1 MRQVCLSTF
10 ARLRMTAYAVF
21 LALLAVAGCNNAVG
35 DAQQEVL
42 AYTAMEP
49 EQLAPLLELFHRDH
63 PQIKIKTIR
72 DSTGVVTARLIAEAE
87 APRADVVFGLAV
99 TSLLRA
105 EERNMLLPY
114 APAGLDMIGRQF
126 RDEQDP
132 PRWVGTAIW
141 MAAFA
146 VNSVELNRLKL
157 PPPRSFVDLAEPR
170 YRGLVT
176 MPNPASSGTGFL
188 IISAILQ
195 TQGEAAGW
203 AYLDRLHGNI
213 AEYTHSGSKPATLAA
228 TGEHPIGIGMDYRAV
243 AEKQRGAPIEIVF
256 PTDKSGW
263 DFEAVALIQKS
274 NVKPAAKVFADW
286 LLSPAAFKH
295 YSENYAMVSRA
306 GIGSPPPEYPRDPRE
321 QLARNDFR
329 WAAKNHDRLI
339 DEWTRRYGGKAVAQ

>member
-1 MRQVCLSTF
+1 MSIF
-10 ARLRMTAYAVF
+10 ARCAIAFAAIV
-21 LALLAVAGCNNAVG
+21 AACVGAGCDRG
-35 DAQQEVL
+35 RSSDDEQEVL

-49 EQLAPLLELFHRDH
+49 EQLGPLLDLFHRDH
-63 PQIKIKTIR
+63 PEIKVRTIR
-72 DSTGVVTARLIAEAE
+72 DSTGVVTARLIAEAD
-87 APRADVVFGLAV
+87 APKADVVFGLAV

-105 EERNMLLPY
+105 EERNLLSPY
-114 APAGLDMIGRQF
+114 APAGLEAIGKEF
-126 RDEQDP
+126 RDEQNP
-132 PRWVGTAIW
+132 PRWIGTAVW

-146 VNSVELNRLKL
+146 VNTVEMDRLHL
-157 PPPRSFVDLAEPR
+157 PIPRSLADLADPR

-195 TQGEAAGW
+195 TLGEPAGW
-203 AYLDRLHGNI
+203 VYLDRLHPNV

-243 AEKQRGAPIEIVF
+243 IEKRRGAPVAVVF

-263 DFEAVALIQKS
+263 DFEAVALIAKP
-274 NVKPAAKVFADW
+274 NIKPAAKIFEDW
-286 LLSPAAFKH
+286 LLSSAAFGH
-295 YSENYAMVSRA
+295 YSKNYAMVSRENV
-306 GIGSPPPEYPRDPRE
+306 GSPPPLEYPPNPRE

-339 DEWTRRYGGKAVAQ
+339 EEWTRRYGGKAASQ